1 MHSLIEDRVLAS
13 YFSLFKK
20 RLYTVRTER
29 SKAWPS
35 VKKKK
40 QKLHSHTEQK
50 DTQKTYAY
58 TKPETVST
66 SVMQKSKHD
75 SWMMGVNRAVKLH
88 SSDGKHDQVSV
99 STVSH

>member
-35 VKKKK
+35 VKKKAK
-40 QKLHSHTEQK
+40 TPFPHRTERHTENVCIYK
-50 DTQKTYAY
+50 A
-58 TKPETVST
+58 
-66 SVMQKSKHD
+66 
-75 SWMMGVNRAVKLH
+75 
-88 SSDGKHDQVSV
+88 
-99 STVSH
+99 